1 MARRRKSHKRK
12 SHRRSRM
19 SGIGGSMIG
28 NLAGI
33 AAGAIAATYLKKF
46 IPIENGKI
54 KAAAQIAAG
63 VLTPKFIKGTMGS
76 ALGSGMIAAG
86 ALSLG
91 AEFGI
96 AGVGED
102 SLLLPVN
109 VGQTDDMS
117 VIAGSDYA
125 MAGSDELSVIAG
137 LDEEDEEM

>member
-1 MARRRKSHKRK
+1 MARRRKSTKKRH
-12 SHRRSRM
+12 HRRRI
-19 SGIGGSMIG
+19 SGIGGSMLG
-28 NLAGI
+28 NIAGV

-54 KAAAQIAAG
+54 KAAVQIAAG

-76 ALGSGMIAAG
+76 SIGAGMVAAG

-91 AEFGI
+91 SEFGI
-96 AGVGED
+96 AGVGDD

-109 VGQTDDMS
+109 VGATDDMS

-125 MAGSDELSVIAG
+125 MAGADELSVIAG
-137 LDEEDEEM
+137 LDESEEEY

>member
-1 MARRRKSHKRK
+1 MARRRKSTKKR
-12 SHRRSRM
+12 SHRRRV
-19 SGIGGSMIG
+19 SGIGGSMLG
-28 NLAGI
+28 NLAGV

-46 IPIENGKI
+46 IPVENAKI
-54 KAAAQIAAG
+54 KAAVQIAAG

-76 ALGSGMIAAG
+76 SIGAGMVAAG

-137 LDEEDEEM
+137 LDESEEEY